1 MGIFPRV
8 YSLSIPLGTT
18 INKNGLCVRLTIT
31 ALALARIYGVQVTAA
46 ALLSMSVS
54 AVTLAMAAPDLMGS
68 GIIGLSLLLSNM
80 GAPVEAV
87 GLIMG
92 IEPIIDM
99 FSTVCNCL
107 GTLTST
113 LVVAAREG
121 LLDRETYNA

>member
-31 ALALARIYGVQVTAA
+31 ALALARIYGVQV
-46 ALLSMSVS
+46 S
-54 AVTLAMAAPDLMGS
+54 
-68 GIIGLSLLLSNM
+68 
-80 GAPVEAV
+80 AV